1 VSQRCVIPCYLDDS
15 YILENIDGCD
25 GGVHESGIGCMAS
38 RLVMPM
44 PDSAI
49 GEGGGIG
56 GRVVDEC
63 G

>member
-1 VSQRCVIPCYLDDS
+1 MSQRCVIPCYLDDS

-25 GGVHESGIGCMAS
+25 GGVGESGIGCMAS

-56 GRVVDEC
+56 G
-63 G
+63 